1 LHRVIDIS
9 FILNV
14 VPFSL
19 DAGVRA
25 KLDRIMA
32 SDYYTAQAT
41 MDVAAAVGSY
51 AGDEQA
57 QEGMAASPV
66 VPAVE
71 EGVTV
76 EGHKVK

>member
-1 LHRVIDIS
+1 L
-9 FILNV
+9 
-14 VPFSL
+14 SL

-51 AGDEQA
+51 AGDAQV
-57 QEGMAASPV
+57 QEGMASSPES
-66 VPAVE
+66 PAVE

-76 EGHKVK
+76 EGHEVK